1 MLYIRTGL
9 QGHGKTLNTIKEVD
23 LKARAEGRTV
33 YYHNVTDLDPSK
45 LSADW
50 FPFDQPR
57 LWFELPDNAIIVI
70 DEAQGSV
77 EAPMFGIRDPRQA
90 VPPHASN
97 FEIMR
102 KKGHEVHLITQDPRF
117 IDVHVRRL
125 CNKHIHYWRIFG
137 SSKVARYESE
147 RIFNEVEK
155 FASNKEATRTIIGL
169 DRKYFGVYSSAKAG
183 HHFKFRPSKKIVFF
197 FCATLVTLWLGYRV
211 YERVYNVEPDVSEP
225 SDVEPSS
232 GSSVVSAAKSLI
244 TGGEVQ
250 KGPMSKAAYT
260 SLRQPR
266 VPALPASAPVYDELT
281 KPRAY
286 PKLYCASSS
295 DPNIYAKSFADMPS
309 AVVNGVGTVC
319 QCYTQQATRVKTDFA
334 FCANVVAY
342 GYFDAS
348 IADRGAS
355 QDSSRDI
362 SQRPM
367 QQVAVTPMG
376 QVFQPMPAGQNPGL
390 TIIPYEKGKF
400 LW

>member
-33 YYHNVTDLDPSK
+33 YYHNVTDLDASK

-50 FPFDQPR
+50 FPFEHPR

-70 DEAQGSV
+70 DEAQGSADV
-77 EAPMFGIRDPRQA
+77 PMFGVRDPRQV

-155 FASNKEATRTIIGL
+155 FSTNKEATRTIIGL
-169 DRKYFGVYSSAKAG
+169 DKKYFGVYSSAKAG
-183 HHFKFRPSKKIVFF
+183 HHFKFRPSKKAVFF
-197 FCATLVTLWLGYRV
+197 LCALLVTLWLGYRV
-211 YERVYNVEPDVSEP
+211 YDRLYNHEPDASQPSDSEP
-225 SDVEPSS
+225 STA
-232 GSSVVSAAKSLI
+232 SSVVSTAKSLI
-244 TGGEVQ
+244 SGGEES
-250 KGPMSKAAYT
+250 KGPISKAAYT
-260 SLRQPR
+260 ALRQPR
-266 VPALPASAPVYDELT
+266 VDVLPSSAPIYDDLT
-281 KPRAY
+281 KPKSY

-319 QCYTQQATRVKTDFA
+319 QCYTQQATRVKTDFS

-342 GYFDAS
+342 GYFDPS
-348 IADRGAS
+348 IADRGPS

-362 SQRPM
+362 SQRPL
-367 QQVAVTPMG
+367 QQLAVTSNG
-376 QVFQPMPAGQNPGL
+376 QPVHPSPLGQQQGL
-390 TIIPYEKGKF
+390 TIVPYEKGKF